1 MGDYTVGHYNL
12 DKVSDFEPL
21 KDDLHLTAVGVTFVR
36 MEPGEGYPYFHK
48 HQEQEEIYICVKGTG
63 TVLVGDDEIKMKAGS
78 IVRVSA
84 DVPRAI
90 GNRTKKPCTF
100 LIVGGLPSDKYRDDR
115 WSVLIEDSI
124 KLEGILPEP
133 DWTVK

>member
-1 MGDYTVGHYNL
+1 MSDYTVKYYNL
-12 DKVSDFEPL
+12 DEVSDFQPL
-21 KDDLHLTAVGVTFVR
+21 KDDLQLTAVGLTLVR

-48 HQEQEEIYICVKGTG
+48 HQEQEEIYICIKGTG
-63 TVLVGDDEIKMKAGS
+63 TMLVGGDEIKMKAGS
-78 IVRVSA
+78 FVRVSA
-84 DVPRAI
+84 DVPRAV

-100 LIVGGLPSDKYRDDR
+100 LIAGGLPSEKYRDDR
-115 WSVLIEDSI
+115 WSVLIEDSV